1 LLKVALNTITL
12 TLYIKVNE
20 VNLKMCPA
28 WVVSLNIQ
36 VQIIMYY
43 SLNGEYETAL
53 YRPWFVIYRPR
64 WPFKAGGIT
73 FWQIILGENESWPI
87 LDDLFFSSF

>member
-1 LLKVALNTITL
+1 MEPENVPFMSICI
-12 TLYIKVNE
+12 LYADSKY
-20 VNLKMCPA
+20 
-28 WVVSLNIQ
+28 
-36 VQIIMYY
+36 MYY

-53 YRPWFVIYRPR
+53 YRLWFVIYRPR
-64 WPFKAGGIT
+64 WPFKAGDIT